1 MSGAEAGQYVT
12 FGLGDEVFA
21 APKEQYTKD
30 LLVAIPGAGFEFGR

>member
-21 APKEQYTKD
+21 APVG
-30 LLVAIPGAGFEFGR
+30 LVRESLT